1 VFAHG
6 WLSPDGYTTLP
17 MRHPTTRIAAIFIM
31 GAIDKQKSQA
41 RQRLSRKQPIRVQNG
56 TSSRKHKKGLI
67 KYRPIILRV
76 LGQRFRIAE
85 Q

>member
-6 WLSPDGYTTLP
+6 WLSPDGYTILP
-17 MRHPTTRIAAIFIM
+17 MRRPTTRIAAIFIM
-31 GAIDKQKSQA
+31 AAIDKQKCQP
-41 RQRLSRKQPIRVQNG
+41 RQRLSRKQPSQAQNG
-56 TSSRKHKKGLI
+56 TISPKHKKQLI
-67 KYRPIILRV
+67 KSLPIILLI